1 MAVNPARQH
10 RAEKMYARIYPY
22 RTKVTG
28 ECPQRIQLILA
39 LNGWCAPWHALREI
53 AKDIPRDHLKGME
66 LELG

>member
-1 MAVNPARQH
+1 MPTNYGRQH
-10 RAEKMYARIYPY
+10 RAEAMYARIYPY

-28 ECPQRIQLILA
+28 ECPSRIQLILT

-53 AKDIPRDHLKGME
+53 AKDIPRDRLKGME